1 MALKV
6 SWFTFVPEQQR
17 RIEGLVPQSG
27 WSLISRD
34 ELCGILPNRYLPK
47 VDSVIGVSAPTSTG
61 GTCLMFTNLRVDTG
75 TYLVDQDPLG
85 FFLSSSGVSS
95 SGVLVHHGDWDDRSW
110 GASTALWRE
119 VEETGIGGYFAANP
133 PEGRSSGSLMELPKG
148 IGGALERVLDALRAR
163 KATKA
168 SA

>member
-6 SWFTFVPEQQR
+6 SWFTFAPDQQR
-17 RIEGLVPQSG
+17 RIEGLVPQAG

-34 ELCGILPNRYLPK
+34 GLRGVLPDAYLAK
-47 VDSVIGVSAPTSTG
+47 VDSVIGVSAPTSTA
-61 GTCLMFTNLRVDTG
+61 GTCLMFNNLRVDTG
-75 TYLVDQDPLG
+75 AYLIDQDPLG

-110 GASTALWRE
+110 EASTTLWRD
-119 VEETGIGGYFAANP
+119 VEDSGIGGFFPAHP
-133 PEGRSSGSLMELPKG
+133 PEGRDAGSLTELPKG
-148 IGGALERVLDALRAR
+148 AKGALGRILDALRAR
-163 KATKA
+163 KAVKS